1 MSNLSRPRF
10 LQHRLW
16 SELSELLCVHLGLD
30 YSDEKES
37 DLQQRIKAAAPA
49 FGMASAE
56 VCARWLLS
64 APLTQKHIEIL
75 ATYLTVGETYFFRDQ
90 QSFQV
95 FEELILSNLLQK
107 RGSSRRLRIWSAGC
121 CTGEEPYSIA
131 ILLAKII
138 PNLYDWK
145 ITILATDINGDYLK
159 KGKLGIF
166 NEWSFRVSLLKDREK
181 LFGKTQSGH
190 FELAQEIRKMVRFS
204 YLNLAKGIF
213 PSVKNNTSAMD
224 IIFCRNVLMYF
235 EQSQAL
241 EVIQKLEQS
250 LSEGGYLFLSPV
262 EIPNKVLPE
271 LTPIHFPG
279 GIIYQ
284 KDSHYAQE
292 ETKS

>member
-1 MSNLSRPRF
+1 
-10 LQHRLW
+10 
-16 SELSELLCVHLGLD
+16 
-30 YSDEKES
+30 
-37 DLQQRIKAAAPA
+37 
-49 FGMASAE
+49 
-56 VCARWLLS
+56 
-64 APLTQKHIEIL
+64 
-75 ATYLTVGETYFFRDQ
+75 
-90 QSFQV
+90 
-95 FEELILSNLLQK
+95 
-107 RGSSRRLRIWSAGC
+107 
-121 CTGEEPYSIA
+121 
-131 ILLAKII
+131 
-138 PNLYDWK
+138 
-145 ITILATDINGDYLK
+145 
-159 KGKLGIF
+159 
-166 NEWSFRVSLLKDREK
+166 
-181 LFGKTQSGH
+181 
-190 FELAQEIRKMVRFS
+190 MVRFS